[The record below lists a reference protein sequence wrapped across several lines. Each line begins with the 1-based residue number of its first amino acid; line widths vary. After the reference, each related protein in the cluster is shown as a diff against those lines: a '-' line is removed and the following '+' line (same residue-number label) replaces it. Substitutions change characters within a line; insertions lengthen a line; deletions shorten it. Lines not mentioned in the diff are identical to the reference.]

1 MLLLLSGPS
10 GPGRGPIGS
19 GRCGHSW
26 RGRRGLEGGELEGDG
41 ERVDGVDAAGD
52 LDLEEPE

>member
-1 MLLLLSGPS
+1 MLLLLSGRS
-10 GPGRGPIGS
+10 GPGRGSPGS

-41 ERVDGVDAAGD
+41 ERVDGVDAAGH
-52 LDLEEPE
+52 LGLEDPE